1 MYFLL
6 QIHLQIVFYELFF
19 KDVYM
24 FIAYIILIILIVFY
38 NTKSTKKINIAL
50 QYLSVLN
57 ANYFS

>member
-24 FIAYIILIILIVFY
+24 FIAYIILIVFY